1 MGARRRIRPGRPD
14 LQAASGA
21 VDEGPISD
29 IAGRRPAQVAPSG
42 SDAMTVLVAFVA
54 CVVLATVP
62 LAGGRLARLK
72 DVELRAAWL
81 PAAAL
86 AVQVLIITVIPGV
99 LDGIHA
105 PVHLATY
112 ALLAV
117 FLWRNR
123 RLPGL
128 WLVAVGGAANLGAI
142 AANGG
147 VMPAT
152 AGALAAA
159 GMPATLSG
167 EYANSAVVHGAH
179 LAWLG
184 DVFAIPESWPF
195 TNVFSVGDVL
205 IAAGFALS
213 VHVLCGSRLAA
224 RRAGVTPAR

>member
-1 MGARRRIRPGRPD
+1 M
-14 LQAASGA
+14 
-21 VDEGPISD
+21 
-29 IAGRRPAQVAPSG
+29 
-42 SDAMTVLVAFVA
+42 LVAFVA
-54 CVVLATVP
+54 CMILATVP
-62 LAGGRLARLK
+62 LTGGRLVTLK

-117 FLWRNR
+117 FLWCNR

-128 WLVAVGGAANLGAI
+128 WLVAVGAAANLAAI
-142 AANGG
+142 VANGG
-147 VMPAT
+147 VMPAS

-159 GMPATLSG
+159 GMPATLAG
-167 EYANSAVVHGAH
+167 EYANSALVQGAH

-184 DVFAIPESWPF
+184 DVFAIPESWPL
-195 TNVFSVGDVL
+195 TNVFSIGDVL

-224 RRAGVTPAR
+224 LPAGATPAR